1 VLAAASERWAGERQA
16 GGQACW
22 RRRVSDGRASGGLA
36 GGDGLACGWRRAS
49 AGLAGGDGR
58 ASGGRAATAT
68 AMSEQWAV
76 WRRRASG
83 GQAGEPA
90 ATDERRAGGRAGWVC
105 ATRRTERSLPD
116 TLKREREREST

>member
-1 VLAAASERWAGERQA
+1 
-16 GGQACW
+16 
-22 RRRVSDGRASGGLA
+22 
-36 GGDGLACGWRRAS
+36 
-49 AGLAGGDGR
+49 
-58 ASGGRAATAT
+58 
-68 AMSEQWAV
+68 MSEQWAV

-116 TLKREREREST
+116 TLKREREYVIWGAPVSTALFTGDFMIAAG